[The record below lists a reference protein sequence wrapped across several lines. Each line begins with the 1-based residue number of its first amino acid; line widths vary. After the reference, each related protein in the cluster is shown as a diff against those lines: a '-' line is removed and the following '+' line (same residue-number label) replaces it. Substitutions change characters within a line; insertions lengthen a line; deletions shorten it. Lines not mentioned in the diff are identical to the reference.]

1 MARYFI
7 IIILFLFSCEAIED
21 PVRNNPLD
29 PENPDYLGPQIDY
42 ISISDGEI
50 INSDY
55 VNITWEGSEIVSEY
69 LYSLDD
75 TIGGLEWKNFN
86 TVGYSN
92 LSEWDHVFKIQ
103 VRSEFGD
110 TSETSII
117 NFEVNAI
124 QGPALMLYPQDLYI
138 QYPGTATFEV
148 IADDVE
154 NLAGVEFTLYCNSNL
169 INITNIREGSAIST
183 VEESFFFYE
192 EVSSTQTHVI
202 IAVMGENNPSIS
214 GSRLVLAEVTI
225 ESQGYFVDA
234 PINLWYGKFRDP
246 FNNEIEINET
256 LSLTIHFG
264 D

>member
-1 MARYFI
+1 MNRYFI

-21 PVRNNPLD
+21 PVRNNPYD
-29 PENPDYLGPQIDY
+29 PENPDYQSPQIEY

-50 INSDY
+50 INSEY
-55 VNITWEGSEIVSEY
+55 VTIMWEGSEIVSEY

-86 TVGYSN
+86 SVGYN
-92 LSEWDHVFKIQ
+92 FLSEWDHIFKIQ
-103 VRSEFGD
+103 ARSENGD

-154 NLAGVEFTLYCNSNL
+154 NLAGVQFTLNFNSNI
-169 INITNIREGSAIST
+169 INITDIREGSAFST

-192 EVSSTQTHVI
+192 VASNTQTHVI
-202 IAVMGENNPSIS
+202 IAAMGENNPSIS

-225 ESQGYFVDA
+225 ESQGDFVNA
-234 PINLWYGKFRDP
+234 PINLWYEKFRDP

-256 LSLTIHFG
+256 LGLTIHFG